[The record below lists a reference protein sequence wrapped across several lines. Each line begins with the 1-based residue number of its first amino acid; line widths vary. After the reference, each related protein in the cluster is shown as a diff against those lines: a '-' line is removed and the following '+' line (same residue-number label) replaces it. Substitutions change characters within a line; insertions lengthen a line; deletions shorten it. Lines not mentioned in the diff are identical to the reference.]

1 MGNEIGHR
9 IKLARKR
16 EGLSLR
22 SLATKMGQ
30 RVSAQAIG
38 KYERGEMV
46 PGSQVLLA
54 LCDALNV
61 SMNYLLAPKNTR
73 LGSVDFRKHSRTSSK
88 EKARVEAEVL
98 HYAERCLEL
107 DEVRGRSGTDWEEP
121 FRFQEVSSPEQAEA
135 LADKV
140 RSVWT
145 LGINPIPDVTELL
158 EEKGLKVMV
167 LDLPPNVSGLTCMV
181 SRDNSRCVPVIVVN
195 RTHSLERRRF
205 TLLHELAHRIL
216 SVPGDEKGTE
226 KAANRFAGA
235 LLMNRQHLVG
245 LLGGARHSFGARE
258 ILTLKKIYRVSAA
271 AMWYRICQIGYV
283 TQSQYEYG
291 CRTFARGWRGKLEP
305 EELEDSRL
313 RGTLELPTSLERTC
327 HAALAEGLISLVK
340 AAELL
345 DKPVGQVE
353 RDLKGDRRPVKP

>member
-1 MGNEIGHR
+1 MGNQIGHR

-22 SLATKMGQ
+22 NLAAKMDQ
-30 RVSAQAIG
+30 IVSAQAIG

-54 LCDALNV
+54 LCEALNV
-61 SMNYLLAPKNTR
+61 SMSYLLAPKNTR
-73 LGSVDFRKHSRTSSK
+73 LGSVDFRKHSRTSAK

-107 DEVRGRSGTDWEEP
+107 DEILGQSSTDWKKP
-121 FRFQEVSSPEQAEA
+121 FRYRELSSPEEAEA
-135 LADKV
+135 LANKA
-140 RSVWT
+140 REAWN
-145 LGINPIPDVTELL
+145 LGANPIPDVTELL
-158 EEKGLKVMV
+158 EEKGLKVM
-167 LDLPPNVSGLTCMV
+167 LLALPSNVSGLTCIV
-181 SRDNSRCVPVIVVN
+181 SRDNSPSVPVIVVN

-205 TLLHELAHRIL
+205 TLLHELAHRML
-216 SVPGDEKGTE
+216 SIPGDEKGTE

-235 LLMNRQHLVG
+235 FLMNRQHLTE
-245 LLGGARHSFGARE
+245 LLGASRHSFGARE
-258 ILTLKKIYRVSAA
+258 ILTLKKINRVSAA
-271 AMWYRICQIGYV
+271 AMWYRICQIGYI

-291 CRTFARGWRGKLEP
+291 CRTFARGWRGKVEP
-305 EELEDSRL
+305 EELEDGRV
-313 RGTLELPTSLERTC
+313 RGTLELPTCFERKC

-345 DKPVGQVE
+345 DKPVDQVE
-353 RDLKGDRRPVKP
+353 RDLKGD